1 MKIHNFSSSFLTQNF
16 SLYKTITSGQ
26 FFNYYYNSKTKIFT
40 VINGDFIFT
49 LFQENNIIYFN
60 SNDSIMDEKYI
71 KNFLGLDFDTTKLE
85 LFEDEIFQKAYSNHK
100 DLRVMNT
107 DLFQTII
114 SFVCSSAANISKIQ
128 KNIQLIS
135 QIFGKY
141 DEYYKIYLFPNPIDI
156 NSLEKLLECKV
167 GYRAKYILQISEFFA
182 QNHHVLEDLHK
193 YSYEQAHT
201 LLCSLPGIGSKVANC
216 ICLFGLKHYG
226 AFPVD
231 VWIKKILIEEYN
243 FTGGE
248 KQLEYKAKLHFGNVA
263 GYCQQYL
270 FQYIRD
276 KNRNNLK

>member
-1 MKIHNFSSSFLTQNF
+1 M
-16 SLYKTITSGQ
+16 
-26 FFNYYYNSKTKIFT
+26 
-40 VINGDFIFT
+40 FT
-49 LFQENNIIYFN
+49 LFQEDNIMYLTSNN
-60 SNDSIMDEKYI
+60 SIVDEKYI

-85 LFEDEIFQKAYSNHK
+85 LFEDEIFQKVYKNHK

-128 KNIQLIS
+128 KNIHLIS
-135 QIFGKY
+135 QTFGKY
-141 DEYYKIYLFPNPIDI
+141 NEHHKIYSFPDPKDI
-156 NSLEKLLECKV
+156 NSLEKLLKCKV
-167 GYRAKYILQISEFFA
+167 GYRAKYILQISEFFT
-182 QNHHVLEDLHK
+182 QNPHILEDLYK
-193 YSYEQAHT
+193 YTYEQAHT

-243 FTGGE
+243 LTGNE
-248 KQLEYKAKLHFGNVA
+248 KQLEHKAKLHFGNLA
-263 GYCQQYL
+263 GYYQQYL